1 MTVLQVMCLIR
12 LRYSKAIIRT
22 AEMAVLQVETKNL
35 LEETRIL
42 EITETKILLA
52 ATTAEAEILQAE
64 MKNRVKEL
72 RM

>member
-1 MTVLQVMCLIR
+1 M
-12 LRYSKAIIRT
+12 
-22 AEMAVLQVETKNL
+22 ETKNL

-52 ATTAEAEILQAE
+52 ATTAEAETKIRLAETAVLQVKTKPRLAE
-64 MKNRVKEL
+64 AKNRLTPLNQVQEL